1 MELKEIIESRIND
14 LMEESLKNN
23 YIVSTKFLSLSE
35 QNFAISKIN
44 ELKSLKNEL
53 DIFFYG
59 GNEESDRK
67 KIYFIPKFYSYS
79 LDEIKKNSEISLLKI
94 TPKNIKF
101 SDSINHRDVL
111 GSLMSLN
118 YNRNM
123 FGDIIIKDDIY
134 YVYLDSKIVDEVSSS
149 LTSIKHTSITSSILN
164 INEVNIS
171 LNFKEIIINV
181 ASLRLDSIIK
191 EVFKISRNDSQELI
205 KNEFVFID
213 GNLITSTSYE
223 VKENNRISVKS
234 KGKFI
239 FLNLEG
245 KSRKDRLFLKIK
257 LYS

>member
-23 YIVSTKFLSLSE
+23 YLVCTKFLSLSE
-35 QNFAISKIN
+35 QNFALAKIN

-53 DIFFYG
+53 DIFLFG

-67 KIYFIPKFYSYS
+67 KIYFIPKFYSYT
-79 LDEIKKNSEISLLKI
+79 LNDIKKNSEISLLKI
-94 TPKNIKF
+94 NPKNIKF
-101 SDSINHRDVL
+101 SETITHRDVL
-111 GSLMSLN
+111 GSLMNLN

-123 FGDIIIKDDIY
+123 FGDIVIKDNTY
-134 YVYLDSKIVDEVSSS
+134 YVYLGSKIINEVSSS
-149 LTSIKHTSITSSILN
+149 LISIKHTSISSSILD
-164 INEVNIS
+164 INEINIS

-181 ASLRLDSIIK
+181 ASLRLDSLIK

-205 KNEFVFID
+205 KNEFVFIN

-223 VKENNRISVKS
+223 VKENDRISVKS

-239 FLNLEG
+239 YLNMEG

>member
-1 MELKEIIESRIND
+1 MELKEVIESRIND

-23 YIVSTKFLSLSE
+23 YLVSTKFLSLSE
-35 QNFAISKIN
+35 QNFALSKIN
-44 ELKSLKNEL
+44 ELKILRNEL
-53 DIFFYG
+53 DIFLFG
-59 GNEESDRK
+59 GNDESDRK

-79 LDEIKKNSEISLLKI
+79 LNDIKNNSEISLLKI
-94 TPKNIKF
+94 VPKNQKF
-101 SDSINHRDVL
+101 CEDITHRDVL

-123 FGDIIIKDDIY
+123 FGDIIIKDNIY
-134 YVYLDSKIVDEVSSS
+134 YVYLDSKIISEVSSS
-149 LTSIKHTSITSSILN
+149 LNSIKHTSITSSILD
-164 INEVNIS
+164 INEINIS

-181 ASLRLDSIIK
+181 ASLRLDSLIK

-205 KNEFVFID
+205 KNEFAFIN

-223 VKENNRISVKS
+223 VKENDRISVKS

-239 FLNLEG
+239 YLNLEG

>member
-1 MELKEIIESRIND
+1 MELKEVIESRIND

-23 YIVSTKFLSLSE
+23 YLVSTKFLSLSE
-35 QNFAISKIN
+35 QNFALAKIN

-53 DIFFYG
+53 DIFLFG

-67 KIYFIPKFYSYS
+67 KIYFIPKFYSYT
-79 LDEIKKNSEISLLKI
+79 LNDIKKNSVISLLKI
-94 TPKNIKF
+94 NPKNIKF
-101 SDSINHRDVL
+101 SETIKHRDVL
-111 GSLMSLN
+111 GSLMNLN

-123 FGDIIIKDDIY
+123 FGDIIIKDNTY
-134 YVYLDSKIVDEVSSS
+134 YVYLDSKIINEVSSS
-149 LTSIKHTSITSSILN
+149 LISIKHTSISSSILD
-164 INEVNIS
+164 INEINIS

-181 ASLRLDSIIK
+181 ASLRLDSLIK

-205 KNEFVFID
+205 KNEFVFIN

-223 VKENNRISVKS
+223 VKENDRISVKS

-239 FLNLEG
+239 YLNMEG

>member
-1 MELKEIIESRIND
+1 MELKEVIESRIND

-23 YIVSTKFLSLSE
+23 YLVSTKFLSLSE
-35 QNFAISKIN
+35 QNFALSKIN

-53 DIFFYG
+53 DIFLYG
-59 GNEESDRK
+59 GNIESDRK
-67 KIYFIPKFYSYS
+67 KIYFIPKFYSFNQE
-79 LDEIKKNSEISLLKI
+79 DIKKNSEISLLKI
-94 TPKNIKF
+94 TPKNLKF
-101 SDSINHRDVL
+101 SESLTHRDVL

-118 YNRNM
+118 YSRNM
-123 FGDIIIKDDIY
+123 FGDIIIKDNNY
-134 YVYLDSKIVDEVSSS
+134 FVYLDSKITDEVSSS
-149 LTSIKHTSITSSILN
+149 LDSIKHTSINITILN
-164 INEVNIS
+164 INDYNLT

-205 KNEFVFID
+205 KNEFVFIN

-223 VKENNRISVKS
+223 VKENDRISVKS

-239 FLNLEG
+239 FLNMEG
-245 KSRKDRLFLKIK
+245 KSRKERLFLKIK